1 MPPPPILPL
10 CLLTQLMCISGT
22 SFLSQKNNEKIPSE
36 GFDEAHISQTN
47 PERTIIF
54 MIRLFFL
61 AFISEFYT
69 KTFLSSTFNPTRS
82 FSRSDVRN
90 RLSEYQKTPI
100 NSTSQNAYCQMNKSI
115 MTTKEGVHLTWI
127 SQWRF
132 IIICTMYNVHL
143 MLIMDMRGKDLLV
156 TTNSHMASL
165 IEVPLAVRSPRLT
178 CNEKRLLIRNFT
190 NFLSIVCSTTTV
202 GKIVVQHLVNTWYC
216 ETAMVVQR
224 LTTSRSSEEGD
235 VITIVVQVH
244 GVPAS
249 VHLLHRTT
257 WVAPRE
263 WEAWELFLSL
273 HQLTSL
279 PRAHLPY
286 CFRAPAIFSSPQ
298 GPHWIISGS
307 SCTSRTL
314 VISDN

>member
-1 MPPPPILPL
+1 MFIL
-10 CLLTQLMCISGT
+10 
-22 SFLSQKNNEKIPSE
+22 
-36 GFDEAHISQTN
+36 
-47 PERTIIF
+47 
-54 MIRLFFL
+54 
-61 AFISEFYT
+61 
-69 KTFLSSTFNPTRS
+69 
-82 FSRSDVRN
+82 SDMW
-90 RLSEYQKTPI
+90 
-100 NSTSQNAYCQMNKSI
+100 A
-115 MTTKEGVHLTWI
+115 
-127 SQWRF
+127 
-132 IIICTMYNVHL
+132 
-143 MLIMDMRGKDLLV
+143 KDLLV

-190 NFLSIVCSTTTV
+190 KFLSIVSSTTTV
-202 GKIVVQHLVNTWYC
+202 GKIVQHLVNTWYC
-216 ETAMVVQR
+216 ETAVVQR

-257 WVAPRE
+257 WVVP
-263 WEAWELFLSL
+263 ELFLSL

-279 PRAHLPY
+279 PRANLPY

-314 VISDN
+314 VISNN

>member
-1 MPPPPILPL
+1 MIWITDCLNNIEYILP
-10 CLLTQLMCISGT
+10 
-22 SFLSQKNNEKIPSE
+22 
-36 GFDEAHISQTN
+36 
-47 PERTIIF
+47 
-54 MIRLFFL
+54 
-61 AFISEFYT
+61 
-69 KTFLSSTFNPTRS
+69 
-82 FSRSDVRN
+82 V
-90 RLSEYQKTPI
+90 
-100 NSTSQNAYCQMNKSI
+100 
-115 MTTKEGVHLTWI
+115 
-127 SQWRF
+127 
-132 IIICTMYNVHL
+132 YNVHVT
-143 MLIMDMRGKDLLV
+143 LIMEMCGKNLLV
-156 TTNSHMASL
+156 TANSHMASL

-178 CNEKRLLIRNFT
+178 CNEERLVIRNFT
-190 NFLSIVCSTTTV
+190 KFLSIFSSTTTV
-202 GKIVVQHLVNTWYC
+202 GKIVQQQVNTWYC
-216 ETAMVVQR
+216 ETAVVQR
-224 LTTSRSSEEGD
+224 LTTSRSCEEGD

-286 CFRAPAIFSSPQ
+286 CFQAPAIFSSPQ

>member
-1 MPPPPILPL
+1 
-10 CLLTQLMCISGT
+10 
-22 SFLSQKNNEKIPSE
+22 
-36 GFDEAHISQTN
+36 
-47 PERTIIF
+47 
-54 MIRLFFL
+54 
-61 AFISEFYT
+61 
-69 KTFLSSTFNPTRS
+69 
-82 FSRSDVRN
+82 
-90 RLSEYQKTPI
+90 
-100 NSTSQNAYCQMNKSI
+100 
-115 MTTKEGVHLTWI
+115 
-127 SQWRF
+127 
-132 IIICTMYNVHL
+132 MYNVHL
-143 MLIMDMRGKDLLV
+143 MLIMDMWAKDLLV
-156 TTNSHMASL
+156 TANSHMASL

-178 CNEKRLLIRNFT
+178 CNEERLVIRNFT
-190 NFLSIVCSTTTV
+190 KFLSIFSSTTTV
-202 GKIVVQHLVNTWYC
+202 GKIVVPHLVNTWYF
-216 ETAMVVQR
+216 ETAVVQR

-298 GPHWIISGS
+298 GPLWIILGS